1 MIQEDKNKNERE
13 REDRFKKIAARRT
26 ERVLVSLRVL
36 GNCSNKSAYKYS
48 DEDISKI
55 FRAIEEQLRIAKA
68 RFQSHRNHKK
78 FNL

>member
-13 REDRFKKIAARRT
+13 REDRFKRIAVKRT
-26 ERVLVSLRVL
+26 ERVLESLRVL

-55 FRAIEEQLRIAKA
+55 FRAVEEQLRTTKAK
-68 RFQSHRNHKK
+68 FHYPKK
-78 FNL
+78 KEFRL